1 MAAKRKGLGRG
12 LDALLGTS
20 LEPASTTQDGELRQL
35 PVEFLQ
41 RGRYQPRTGFDP
53 AALQELADS
62 IKAQGIVQPIVARPL
77 GGTKYEIIAGERR
90 WRAAQLAG
98 LAEVP
103 VLVRDVPDE
112 AALAVALIENIQRED
127 LNPLEEATALKRLID
142 EFGLTHQE
150 VAEAVGRSRASVSNL
165 LRLLDLH
172 PEVKDAIARGEL
184 EMGHARALAG
194 LPEAKQPAAAAQ
206 VLARGMT
213 VRQTEAL
220 VRRLQQG
227 EPADAS
233 AKRLD
238 PDIRRLQEDLSE
250 RLGAAVRSQHGRNG
264 SGKLVIQYS
273 SLDELDGILARL
285 G

>member
-1 MAAKRKGLGRG
+1 CRVPRSRRAVAWPARTARSGSSTSPPRPIAPRSRATSGSPKPPTPACRPCNTTATRAAPSPTWRWRAKSCARTARRRSCRTRRGRTKAMAAKRKGLGRG

-127 LNPLEEATALKRLID
+127 
-142 EFGLTHQE
+142 
-150 VAEAVGRSRASVSNL
+150 
-165 LRLLDLH
+165 
-172 PEVKDAIARGEL
+172 
-184 EMGHARALAG
+184 
-194 LPEAKQPAAAAQ
+194 
-206 VLARGMT
+206 
-213 VRQTEAL
+213 
-220 VRRLQQG
+220 
-227 EPADAS
+227 
-233 AKRLD
+233 
-238 PDIRRLQEDLSE
+238 
-250 RLGAAVRSQHGRNG
+250 
-264 SGKLVIQYS
+264 
-273 SLDELDGILARL
+273 
-285 G
+285 